1 MRNMK
6 VEFNIGK
13 KQKGNDQPNAGSNLQ
28 LPADALQVVLCV
40 LALNLH
46 IPLLEDDKISVL
58 AHCRIQPR
66 TLRGDSFLENV
77 SCNRDGK
84 NV

>member
-13 KQKGNDQPNAGSNLQ
+13 KQKGNDQPNAGRNLQ
-28 LPADALQVVLCV
+28 LPAGSLQVALCV
-40 LALNLH
+40 LALDLC
-46 IPLLEDDKISVL
+46 IPLFEDDKISVL